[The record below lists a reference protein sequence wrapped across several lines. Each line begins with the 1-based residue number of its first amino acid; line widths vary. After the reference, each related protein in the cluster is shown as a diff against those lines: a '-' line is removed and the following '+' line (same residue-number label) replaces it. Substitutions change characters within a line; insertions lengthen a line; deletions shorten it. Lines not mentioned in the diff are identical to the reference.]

1 MQFFFNTFSPKVG
14 TLSMSCSISIKCMK
28 AGERAN
34 SKTLKLH
41 VVPWKVKPVPVP
53 FSNLCVDIWPL
64 VLQVLFCLKKDKTK
78 SCVNST
84 QQGQGTF
91 KTQRISSTVL
101 VFIDSEGLSKLRDFY
116 IFKDFQNSKTFRYCA
131 SFYWF
136 SRSFNTL
143 KGGSQNSKTF
153 KYCAFLFL
161 DFWGLSTFWWQRA
174 RH

>member
-1 MQFFFNTFSPKVG
+1 MCSMQFFFNTFSPKVG
-14 TLSMSCSISIKCMK
+14 TLYMSWSIIIKRMK
-28 AGERAN
+28 AGDRAN

-91 KTQRISSTVL
+91 KTQGISSTVL
-101 VFIDSEGLSKLRDFY
+101 VFIDFEGLSKL
-116 IFKDFQNSKTFRYCA
+116 KEFQVLC
-131 SFYWF
+131 
-136 SRSFNTL
+136 
-143 KGGSQNSKTF
+143 
-153 KYCAFLFL
+153 
-161 DFWGLSTFWWQRA
+161 
-174 RH
+174 